1 MMFLLFDIYFFF
13 LFKIIDENNQFPN
26 NTVIYIL
33 R

>member
-1 MMFLLFDIYFFF
+1 MMFLLLDIYFFF
-13 LFKIIDENNQFPN
+13 LFKIIDENNQFHN